1 MHDASWHHDCVSIS
15 RFALDASPADLHE
28 AFSRDG
34 AFVLSEVLNG
44 DHLAALQET
53 LRPLITN
60 APLGTNSFDGFK
72 TRRVFDPLART
83 RALDD
88 LVLSPVVQRAV
99 QDVLRG
105 AYQFGMTVLSE
116 VQPGEVAQK
125 LHRDAGVYPLP
136 AGFPEVMVNTIWAL
150 DAFTPANGATVI
162 VAGSHRDPS
171 ARDQEPVVMSPGSV
185 LVYSGR
191 LLHKAGANS
200 SSAPRLGLIVE
211 HVVRWLRPGECH
223 PLAVGPSLAATLPA
237 ALQELLGFN
246 QTSDFF
252 GFIAGRS
259 PSEWLASSRSL
270 GCRASSGTRHPAVH
284 IGAMLWNLWIG
295 SVSAYPPE

>member
-1 MHDASWHHDCVSIS
+1 MRVTAWHPDCVSINS
-15 RFALDASPADLHE
+15 FALDASPADLHE

-34 AFVLSEVLNG
+34 AFVLAEVLNG
-44 DHLAALQET
+44 DRLAALQEAV
-53 LRPLITN
+53 RPLITN

-99 QDVLRG
+99 QDVLTG

-116 VQPGEVAQK
+116 VQPGEAAQK

-136 AGFPEVMVNTIWAL
+136 ADFPEVMVNTIWAL

-211 HVVRWLRPGECH
+211 HVVRWLRPAECH

-237 ALQELLGFN
+237 TLQELLGFN
-246 QTSDFF
+246 QTSGFF
-252 GFIAGRS
+252 GFIAGQS

-270 GCRASSGTRHPAVH
+270 G
-284 IGAMLWNLWIG
+284 
-295 SVSAYPPE
+295 